1 MNAQLQ
7 KGFATEIKE
16 RFESFVSRG
25 KVLGEDMIGYTNEA
39 RAVGLLLKEWSGDQF
54 TFDFFQAN
62 QSLLPMSF
70 QNAKAF
76 VSVANRMEQPATS
89 INDARHVWQLDFQ
102 AAGLLVIPESF
113 AQHKS
118 IAVAPAVKLSNRIG
132 VVREII
138 HDWVEDAPVE
148 DWDADTRDTVAGQL
162 KPLVDFYLEVTGM
175 DSIQ

>member
-1 MNAQLQ
+1 MNTQLQ
-7 KGFATEIKE
+7 SSFVTEIKQ
-16 RFESFVSRG
+16 RFESFVAKG
-25 KVLGEDMIGYTNEA
+25 KVLGDDLVSYTNEA

-54 TFDFFQAN
+54 TFDFFKAN
-62 QSLLPMSF
+62 ESVLPMSF

-76 VSVANRMEQPATS
+76 VSVANRMEQPATT

-113 AQHKS
+113 AQHKA

-138 HDWVEDAPVE
+138 HDWVEDTPVE
-148 DWDADTRDTVAGQL
+148 DWDDDTRDTVAGQL
-162 KPLVDFYLEVTGM
+162 KPLVDFYLEVRGK
-175 DSIQ
+175 DSI